1 MKKIVIDKIIQSNK
15 IPHKTLERILT
26 AKISEKNTLEGFRG
40 NTYSKNIR
48 YKFFFVFPIYKR
60 SKYKNGSNIS

>member
-1 MKKIVIDKIIQSNK
+1 MKTIAIDKIIQSNK
-15 IPHKTLERILT
+15 ILHQTLEMILI

-48 YKFFFVFPIYKR
+48 YTFFLSFL
-60 SKYKNGSNIS
+60 